1 MGQIV
6 DRLQGKPG
14 PMTDTAP
21 ADRPFGAFTA
31 ALSPMTADG
40 APDIARLL
48 GHIDWLLAN
57 GSDGVAIMG
66 TTGEANSLTVDQRLE
81 IFAAVAPHV
90 PVEKL
95 MLGTGCCARPDTLR
109 LTRAA
114 LDLGCP
120 NVLML
125 PTFYYKNQSDDSVYG
140 TFADIVERVGDPR
153 LRIYMYHFP
162 QMSATPINIPVV
174 ERLIRDYPTAI
185 AGLKDSS
192 GDFENY
198 TKVILRNFPG
208 FGAFSGTERYLLAD
222 LQAGGPG
229 CISATANT
237 TGPLAG
243 EVMRRWRAGDADG
256 AAEAQETL
264 TAARLALQAFT
275 PAIPVLKALA
285 ADRTGD
291 AAWDNMLPPFW
302 PLPEEERAEVKAAMR
317 SFGLAGDIAD
327 AAE

>member
-1 MGQIV
+1 
-6 DRLQGKPG
+6 
-14 PMTDTAP
+14 MTDTAS
-21 ADRPFGAFTA
+21 AARPFGAFTA

-40 APDIARLL
+40 APDIDRLL

-57 GSDGVAIMG
+57 GSDGLAVMG
-66 TTGEANSLTVDQRLE
+66 TTGEANSLTLEQRLE
-81 IFAAVAPHV
+81 IFAAVAPRV
-90 PVEKL
+90 PADKL

-125 PTFYYKNQSDDSVYG
+125 PTFYYKNQSDDAVYG
-140 TFADIVERVGDPR
+140 TFADIVEKVGDAR
-153 LRIYMYHFP
+153 LRVYMYHFP
-162 QMSATPINIPVV
+162 QMSATPITIPVV
-174 ERLIRDYPTAI
+174 ERLIKDYPDVI

-198 TKVILRNFPG
+198 TRVILANFPG
-208 FGAFSGTERYLLAD
+208 FAAFSGSERFLFDD
-222 LQAGGPG
+222 LDAGGPG
-229 CISATANT
+229 CISATANVT
-237 TGPLAG
+237 TPLAG
-243 EVMRRWRAGDADG
+243 EVMRHWRAGDTKA

-264 TAARLALQAFT
+264 TAARLALQAF
-275 PAIPVLKALA
+275 PAVPALKALT

-291 AAWDNMLPPFW
+291 PAWHNMLPPFW
-302 PLPEEERAEVKAAMR
+302 PLSEDKIAEVKAAV
-317 SFGLAGDIAD
+317 SPYGLAGTAAA